1 MEQNQA
7 KDTLRQVYANQ
18 FKQSVQSSVDEQ
30 RLHSTNNNVG
40 EMSIAS
46 KVFIAVLAALAG
58 VVIITMYAIVMG

>member
-1 MEQNQA
+1 MKQNQTQ
-7 KDTLRQVYANQ
+7 DVLQQVYANQ
-18 FKQSVQSSVDEQ
+18 FKPSVQSSVDEQ

-46 KVFIAVLAALAG
+46 KVFVAVLAALAG